1 MLWSRFRKIQLE
13 FRFEQKGSLPDRL
26 ICSIT
31 FRVRNRLRNNKRK
44 NPYLFTGK
52 NGTRTRVCIDAS
64 YTAHGVLDDLA
75 CQHIEQTVRAV
86 RRRRVHDTRRA
97 VERNRE
103 QDFPPRVTRYRY
115 GPGVGGGVGVPAFD
129 RRAQGAVGRVQP
141 AGKRAPCV
149 HADSEPGH
157 HLSRFRPVRSRDAYR
172 RALVP
177 VRSRVPFAGARPAVR
192 GFALAPIVPFTSVLS
207 CPYKRNTPSV
217 PGPRRLDG
225 RARKDL
231 RESDECDNRY
241 TTRLLK

>member
-1 MLWSRFRKIQLE
+1 M
-13 FRFEQKGSLPDRL
+13 PDRL
-26 ICSIT
+26 IRSIT

-44 NPYLFTGK
+44 NPRLFKGK

-97 VERNRE
+97 VERKRE

-115 GPGVGGGVGVPAFD
+115 GPGIDGGVGVPAFD

-149 HADSEPGH
+149 HVDSEPGH
-157 HLSRFRPVRSRDAYR
+157 HLSRVRPVRRRDAYR

-177 VRSRVPFAGARPAVR
+177 VRSRVPFAGVRPAVH
-192 GFALAPIVPFTSVLS
+192 GFARAPVAPFTSVLS
-207 CPYKRNTPSV
+207 CPSQTKYTQCPRLTAVRGPSSE
-217 PGPRRLDG
+217 R
-225 RARKDL
+225 
-231 RESDECDNRY
+231 S
-241 TTRLLK
+241 T